1 MTDLAENYGDNEWAR
16 EARRRLG
23 YTEDFVID
31 PARDRYQAGLS
42 MMQNARDYPGA
53 LGQFRSVITQYAGSP
68 YAPQA
73 LYASGL
79 IFERYLERPDSALFY
94 YARLLNTY
102 PESEQARAVRPLVE
116 ATLAGN
122 SAIDTSSADGL
133 VPLAEAEG
141 IDTEDGGDAEEG
153 VDAADAWHDPRLYD
167 PIPELALKRRG
178 FRTEDLDVELE

>member
-1 MTDLAENYGDNEWAR
+1 MMKHRLFCIALAVGTLVAPG
-16 EARRRLG
+16 RLG
-23 YTEDFVID
+23 SAQEEF
-31 PARDRYQAGLS
+31 PYQ
-42 MMQNARDYPGA
+42 
-53 LGQFRSVITQYAGSP
+53 
-68 YAPQA
+68 
-73 LYASGL
+73 